1 MPGAGPTGPLP
12 ASWARDELVLDERE
26 HWAVA
31 DWSGGDDAVCVLF
44 DPIGGSGPV
53 TDQHGRPVAG
63 DPESV
68 TPGQMLLAVGR
79 SDRVGTLAAAA
90 LDREIAARRPLASAW
105 IATEALPPL
114 LDRLAALGL
123 RPRRTGWEWMV
134 IRDRPAPVPAE
145 HRLRP
150 LTPADRD
157 ATSACLAVANPA
169 TEAIPVADGERWW
182 GVGTPGGPLLGVI
195 GAEQRPGAID
205 GAGSWHLH
213 GLGVRPEARGQG
225 LGGAL
230 TAGAARALLAEGAD
244 WVSLGMWDDNAGARR
259 IYHRLGFRTVHR
271 LVTLHRD

>member
-1 MPGAGPTGPLP
+1 M
-12 ASWARDELVLDERE
+12 LDERE
-26 HWAVA
+26 HWTVV
-31 DWSGGDDAVCVLF
+31 DWAGSDDAVCVLF
-44 DPIGGSGPV
+44 DPIGGSGAATDEHGHPV
-53 TDQHGRPVAG
+53 DA
-63 DPESV
+63 DPEAIA
-68 TPGQMLLAVGR
+68 PGRMLLAVGQPG
-79 SDRVGTLAAAA
+79 RVITLAGAA
-90 LDREIAARRPLASAW
+90 LDREIAAERPLASAW

-134 IRDRPAPVPAE
+134 IRDRPVSVPAE

-157 ATSACLAVANPA
+157 ATVACLAVANPA

-182 GVGTPGGPLLGVI
+182 GVDAPDGSLLGVI
-195 GAEQRPGAID
+195 GAEPRPGAID

-213 GLGVRPEARGQG
+213 GLGVRPGARGQG

-259 IYHRLGFRTVHR
+259 LYHRLGFRTVHR